1 MKISWLWVSAL
12 ASCLLLDTSGIA
24 WAHVVVGPEELAAG
38 GYEKL
43 TVTAPSEKEI
53 PTTEVRVDVPEGFTV
68 SGVKPVP
75 GWEYEFEEEAG
86 VVTAVTWSGGQ
97 IGPRE
102 FQEFEMQ
109 AQTPDAPGDFSFG
122 ATQTYEDGSTAE
134 WTGPPDSENPASVV
148 RVVSSSAGAH
158 RHGGEEEAATAAP
171 DEQTGDDL
179 PETGGT
185 SFPSVA
191 STGLFAAGL
200 ALGLVAASLLRR
212 RGSGA

>member
-1 MKISWLWVSAL
+1 MKTSWLWASVL
-12 ASCLLLDTSGIA
+12 ASCLLLGTSGAA
-24 WAHVVVGPEELAAG
+24 WAHVVVDPEEVAAG
-38 GYEKL
+38 EYEKL
-43 TVTAPSEKEI
+43 TVTVPSEKEI

-109 AQTPDAPGDFSFG
+109 ARTPDEPGDFPFG

-148 RVVSSSAGAH
+148 RVVSSGAGDH
-158 RHGGEEEAATAAP
+158 GHGGEEEAATSP
-171 DEQTGDDL
+171 DEQTGADL
-179 PETGGT
+179 PATGGT
-185 SFPSVA
+185 PFPTVA

-200 ALGLVAASLLRR
+200 ALGLIAAALLRR